1 MRVGVKYCG
10 NCNPRIDAPGI
21 IKTLASAEGAP
32 SFVRWSDPAGYDV
45 LLIFSGC
52 QVGCASHPPFDGPVI
67 VATSESI
74 QRQPVE
80 EGQLAD
86 ALMKELRA
94 LGRS

>member
-1 MRVGVKYCG
+1 MRVGIKYCG

-21 IKTLASAEGAP
+21 IKKLASAEDAP
-32 SFVRWSDPAGYDV
+32 AFVRWSDPVGYDV
-45 LLIFSGC
+45 LLIFSSC

-80 EGQLAD
+80 ERQLAD

-94 LGRS
+94 LGHS